1 MNDAKLETT
10 LRSVVRRYGFEQVE
24 RSLREIGLS
33 EAQLAS
39 STQNGESVNDGVAVR
54 PLKRNAKVTAT
65 EYVSKLEFP
74 PEKKP
79 AMLELAERFQRKWF
93 LPSFGDIANF
103 CGVYGIDEPA
113 SKSRAS
119 AIPRVFKFM
128 ATMDTDEIQR
138 MLDEG
143 MFSGPSR
150 LGPIADA
157 IRSNGRSSANY
168 RSVTPAFFR

>member
-1 MNDAKLETT
+1 MNKLKLETE
-10 LRSVVRRYGFEQVE
+10 LHSIVCRYGLEKVEQ
-24 RSLREIGLS
+24 SLLEIGRQLGNS
-33 EAQLAS
+33 EQHCE
-39 STQNGESVNDGVAVR
+39 STNHDVATTH
-54 PLKRNAKVTAT
+54 KKKKKFTAT

-79 AMLELAERFQRKWF
+79 AMLELAERFQRKCF

-103 CGVYGIDEPA
+103 CRIYGIDEPA

-143 MFSGPSR
+143 MFSGPSS